1 MEIKN
6 RRISSEEK
14 SRLHPNE
21 IEVIKAYEK
30 ITKHPFMRFDLILLK
45 RLIKI
50 ATPAQ
55 IIAIIYK
62 MHKSY
67 PENFKDFSYVV
78 KPVEQMFRNRRGGK
92 KND

>member
-1 MEIKN
+1 MEINN
-6 RRISSEEK
+6 RPILIEEK
-14 SRLHPNE
+14 KRLHPNE
-21 IEVIKAYEK
+21 LEVVKAYEK
-30 ITKHPFMRFDLILLK
+30 ITKNSFMRFDLVLLK
-45 RLIKI
+45 RLIKV

-78 KPVEQMFRNRRGGK
+78 KPIEQMFKNRRGGK
-92 KND
+92 K